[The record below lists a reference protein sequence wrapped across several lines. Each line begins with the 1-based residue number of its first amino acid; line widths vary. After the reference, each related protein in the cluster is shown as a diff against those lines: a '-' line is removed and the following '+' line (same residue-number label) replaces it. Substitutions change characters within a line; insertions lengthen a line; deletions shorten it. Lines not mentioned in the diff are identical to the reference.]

1 MNILMVNY
9 EYPPLGGGGGVFNKQ
24 LAEELSM
31 NHNITVVTTK
41 FSNHIPH
48 EVVNRVELIR
58 VPVIMRTDQNAATI
72 LSMLSFFPASFWA
85 GYKQLKN
92 KSFDIIH
99 SMFAIPSAPSAVLLS
114 KKFHVPHVLSILGGD
129 IYDPSKKLSP
139 HKAPILHY
147 TVKRMMEESDKV
159 VALSHDIK
167 KRAID
172 YYCAS
177 KNIDVIHLGIPK
189 PVFKEKG
196 REYFGFEPNDILLIT
211 VGRLVPRKALQDL
224 IRVIGVLKNPNIKL
238 VVIGDGPERKNLVEL
253 ASSLN
258 VSDRV
263 IFSGY
268 ISDEEKFQ
276 LLNISD
282 IYASSSQHEG
292 FGIVFLEA
300 MALSLPI
307 VCYDSGGQTDFLI
320 DGKTGFLVDC
330 GDREMLT
337 KRIQALC
344 QDVGKRKKM
353 SEHNSKYI
361 EDFYI
366 GTCAKKYLVLYESL
380 VSKTYP

>member
-9 EYPPLGGGGGVFNKQ
+9 EYPPLGGGGGVFNMQ
-24 LAEELSM
+24 LAEELSK

-41 FSNHIPH
+41 FGNDIPN

-58 VPVIMRTDQNAATI
+58 VPVIMRTDQNAATV
-72 LSMLSFFPASFWA
+72 LSMLSFFPTSLWT
-85 GYKQLKN
+85 GYKQLK
-92 KSFDIIH
+92 KRSFDIIH
-99 SMFAIPSAPSAVLLS
+99 SMFAIPSAPSGVLLS

-147 TVKRMMEESDKV
+147 TVKKMIEESDKV
-159 VALSHDIK
+159 VALSNDIK

-189 PVFKEKG
+189 PFFIEKA
-196 REYFGFEPNDILLIT
+196 REYFGFKPDDTLLIT
-211 VGRLVPRKALQDL
+211 VGRLIPRKSLGDL
-224 IRVIGVLKNPNIKL
+224 INVIGILKDSNIKL

-258 VSDRV
+258 VSDRI

-282 IYASSSQHEG
+282 SYVSSSQHEG

-300 MALSLPI
+300 MALGLPI
-307 VCYDSGGQTDFLI
+307 ICYDRGGQADFLI

-330 GDREMLT
+330 GDREMLK
-337 KRIQALC
+337 KRIQILC
-344 QDVGKRKKM
+344 QDMVKRKM
-353 SEHNSKYI
+353 ISEYNSKYI

-366 GTCAKKYLVLYESL
+366 GNCAKKYLELYESL
-380 VSKTYP
+380 VSKNS

>member
-9 EYPPLGGGGGVFNKQ
+9 EYPPLGGGGGVFNMQ
-24 LAEELSM
+24 LAEELSK
-31 NHNITVVTTK
+31 NHNITVLTTK
-41 FSNHIPH
+41 FSNHLSH
-48 EVVNRVELIR
+48 EIVNRVELIR

-72 LSMLSFFPASFWA
+72 LSMLSFFPTSFWA

-114 KKFHVPHVLSILGGD
+114 RKFHVPHVLSILGGD

-147 TVKRMMEESDKV
+147 TVKKMMEESDKV

-172 YYCAS
+172 YYCTL
-177 KNIDVIHLGIPK
+177 KNLDVIHLGIPK
-189 PVFKEKG
+189 PVFKKKD
-196 REYFGFEPNDILLIT
+196 REYFGFEPKDILLIT

-238 VVIGDGPERKNLVEL
+238 IVIGDGPERKNLVEL
-253 ASSLN
+253 AGSLD

-268 ISDEEKFQ
+268 IDDEEKYQ
-276 LLNISD
+276 LLHIAD
-282 IYASSSQHEG
+282 IYVSSSRHEG

-300 MALSLPI
+300 MALGLPI
-307 VCYDSGGQTDFLI
+307 VCYDSGGQTDFLM
-320 DGKTGFLVDC
+320 DGKTGFLIDC
-330 GDREMLT
+330 GNREIFI
-337 KRIQALC
+337 KRIQTLC
-344 QDVGKRKKM
+344 QDVEQRNKM
-353 SEHNSKYI
+353 SEYNSKYSK
-361 EDFYI
+361 EFYI
-366 GTCAKKYLVLYESL
+366 GTCAKKYLDLYESL
-380 VSKTYP
+380 VSKA